1 MNEEQKKAFDRSGEQ
16 PDKIAA
22 QPGQTETAEAY
33 FEKEQEVVSIYYEAP
48 PEDCEVIGVRFR
60 SSNKIYFFDP
70 DGVRY
75 PENCHAVVETAR
87 GQEFGT
93 VAQSNHIVP
102 GKEIV
107 LPLRKALRVATPEDE
122 RHQEENGR
130 KAEEA
135 FLIGNKKIA
144 EHGLDMKLIDA
155 EYTFDN
161 TKLLFYFTSDNRVD
175 FRDLVKDLASVFHC
189 RIELR
194 QMGIRDE
201 AKVLGGLGICGR
213 PFCCHAFL
221 PDFVQVSIKMAKEQN
236 LSLNSVKIS
245 GACGRLMCCLRY
257 EYDTYVEEG
266 RKTPKVDSLVN
277 TPDGIGV
284 VVEAKPLVGLVKV
297 RPLNDAGGAP
307 KVYSREVLTPIKKG
321 DENYEKAAEEKALE
335 KQARAAGT
343 TRAALKA
350 AKANPEKE
358 GAKEEKPQRP
368 ARPAP
373 QRAASYTGQV
383 LPAALERSVKSE
395 KKPLAEHPAKALE
408 ESKEKEAGISPEIKG
423 KPAKNN
429 EENRNR
435 RNQPRKKNNAGL
447 RPSKKAPEASG
458 NTGTSEPKK
467 HPQTGEKP
475 VAAGANAG
483 ETRPLR
489 YEKTSRKEGFS
500 GSSAPSGKTVQPKR
514 ENKERP
520 EQPSQTNS
528 GTEEKPK
535 ESASK
540 RNHRPF
546 RYNHKKNSG
555 GQ

>member
-1 MNEEQKKAFDRSGEQ
+1 M
-16 PDKIAA
+16 
-22 QPGQTETAEAY
+22 
-33 FEKEQEVVSIYYEAP
+33 
-48 PEDCEVIGVRFR
+48 
-60 SSNKIYFFDP
+60 
-70 DGVRY
+70 RY

-161 TKLLFYFTSDNRVD
+161 TKLLFYFTSDTRVD

-194 QMGIRDE
+194 QIGIRDE

-335 KQARAAGT
+335 KQARAART

-350 AKANPEKE
+350 AKANPEKD

-395 KKPLAEHPAKALE
+395 KKPLAEHPAKTLE
-408 ESKEKEAGISPEIKG
+408 ESKEKETGISPEIKG
-423 KPAKNN
+423 KSAKNN

-435 RNQPRKKNNAGL
+435 RNQPKKKNNAGL
-447 RPSKKAPEASG
+447 HPSKKAPETSG

-467 HPQTGEKP
+467 HPQTDEKS

-483 ETRPLR
+483 ENRPSR

-514 ENKERP
+514 ENKEHP
-520 EQPSQTNS
+520 ELPSQTNF

-535 ESASK
+535 ESTSK

-546 RYNHKKNSG
+546 RYIHKKNSG